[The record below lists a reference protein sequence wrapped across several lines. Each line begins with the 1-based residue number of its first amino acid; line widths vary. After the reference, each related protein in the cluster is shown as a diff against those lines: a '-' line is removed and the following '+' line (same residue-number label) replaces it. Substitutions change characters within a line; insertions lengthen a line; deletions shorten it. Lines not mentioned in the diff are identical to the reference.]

1 MYGSVNSMRAE
12 LVNGGRTLLIS
23 LNIQCLMQGVIETLY
38 LVYLIFNKVK
48 ILQRRLSDN
57 QSLSEPIRALLSRSS
72 YLGFWTK
79 SEQEMTDSKS

>member
-1 MYGSVNSMRAE
+1 MRAE

-57 QSLSEPIRALLSRSS
+57 QSLSEPIRALGSRSS